1 MAWLC
6 TNCGYSYD
14 LIADTLMVKIGR
26 ETYKEDLKKRCSKC
40 DLKLV
45 RVYRHINPKNGKQLW
60 VSLGWYCE
68 RCKYLWM
75 DEEK

>member
-1 MAWLC
+1 
-6 TNCGYSYD
+6 
-14 LIADTLMVKIGR
+14 MVKIGI
-26 ETYKEDLKKRCSKC
+26 ETYDEKLDKQCPKC
-40 DLKLV
+40 DLHLV
-45 RVYRHINPKNGKQLW
+45 RIYRHINPKHGKQKW